1 MNYLAH
7 FYLSD
12 NQPHLLVGNFI
23 ADQIKGKQIDLLPSP
38 IAHGVRLHR
47 FIDDFTDRHPIVAQ
61 SKARLR
67 YRYRKYAGV
76 IVDIFYDHF
85 LAAYWEQYSE
95 INLNLFSKNVYSILE
110 SHTTLMPTICSE
122 LIFPT
127 MKNQDWLCAYATLN
141 GIERSLNGLSKRTR
155 FNSQIQFA
163 INDLKQDYSIYLKEF
178 QEFLP
183 DLKQAVKKF

>member
-23 ADQIKGKQIDLLPSP
+23 ADQIKGKQIDLLPTP

-47 FIDDFTDRHPIVAQ
+47 FIDDFTDKHPVVSQ

-95 INLNLFSKNVYSILE
+95 IDLKCFSKNVYSILE
-110 SHTTLMPTICSE
+110 SHTSFMPKICSE
-122 LIFPT
+122 LILPT
-127 MKNQDWLCAYATLN
+127 MKKQDWLCAYATLN

-155 FNSQIQFA
+155 FDSQMEHA
-163 INDLKQDYSIYLKEF
+163 IEDFKKDYFIYLEEF

-183 DLKQAVKKF
+183 DLIKAVNNF